1 VRQTGEPP
9 ATAVARVSRRLVPF
23 LVLLYILN
31 FLDRVNV
38 GFAALEM
45 NRDLGFG
52 PAVYGFGAGVFFLGY
67 CLFEVPSNLVLFRTG
82 ARLWIA
88 RIMVTWGLAASAM
101 ILVRTPWSFYA
112 LRFLLGV
119 AEAGF
124 FPGIIFYLTYWY
136 PARER
141 ARAYAWFLAAIPM
154 CGVIGGPVSG
164 ALLGLDGR
172 LGLQG
177 WQWLF
182 LLEGI
187 PSVLVGLAVLWL
199 LPDRPRDARWLVP
212 AERGWLEDRLAAER
226 DHAVSHHGTSLRHA
240 LANPLVWWLGLSY
253 FLLIVGLY
261 AFVLWLPQLVKASGD
276 FSNFEVGV
284 ITAIPYA
291 VAAVGMVLVGRS
303 SDRTG
308 ERHLHLALPALAGA
322 LGFVAVTRAGST
334 GLLIAALSLT
344 AFGVVGWLGPFWALP
359 TAFLQEQGAA
369 GGIALI
375 NSMGAVGGFV
385 GPYLIG
391 YIKQRTGEFEPGL
404 LLLAGFLV
412 AALVI
417 VLGLRAVAVR
427 RADEASAGVPA
438 TPRSAATPTSPSA
451 DNPSETAPTRARPS
465 SLP

>member
-1 VRQTGEPP
+1 VSVPSHDLRH
-9 ATAVARVSRRLVPF
+9 AAVARVSRRLIPF
-23 LVLLYILN
+23 LFLLYILN

-52 PAVYGFGAGVFFLGY
+52 PAVYGFGAGVFFIGY
-67 CLFEVPSNLVLFRTG
+67 CLFEVPSNLVLYRTG
-82 ARLWIA
+82 ARVWIA
-88 RIMVTWGLAASAM
+88 RIMVTWGLVASAM
-101 ILVRTPWSFYA
+101 MLVRTPWSFYL

-141 ARAYAWFLAAIPM
+141 ARAFAWFLAAIPV
-154 CGVIGGPVSG
+154 CGVIGGPISG

-187 PSVLVGLAVLWL
+187 PSVLVGFAVLWL
-199 LPDRPRDARWLVP
+199 LPDRPSDAHWLP
-212 AERGWLEDRLAAER
+212 PEERAWLEKRLAEER
-226 DHAVSHHGTSLRHA
+226 ADQASHHGESLLRV
-240 LANPLVWWLGLSY
+240 LRDPVVWWLGLSY
-253 FLLIVGLY
+253 FLLVVGLY
-261 AFVLWLPQLVKASGD
+261 GFALWLPQLVKAGGD

-291 VAAVGMVLVGRS
+291 AAAVGMVLVGRH

-308 ERHLHLALPALAGA
+308 ERYLHLVMPALAGVV
-322 LGFVAVTRAGST
+322 GFLAATRSGGT
-334 GLLIAALSLT
+334 GLLIAALSIC
-344 AFGVVGWLGPFWALP
+344 AFGVLGWLGPFWALP
-359 TAFLQEQGAA
+359 TAFLRERAA
-369 GGIALI
+369 AAGIALI
-375 NSMGAVGGFV
+375 NSMGTFGGFV

-391 YIKQRTGEFEPGL
+391 EIKERTGEFAPGL
-404 LLLAGFLV
+404 LVLAGSL
-412 AALVI
+412 AAAAVI
-417 VLGLRAVAVR
+417 VLGLRAAALRRSGDVR
-427 RADEASAGVPA
+427 
-438 TPRSAATPTSPSA
+438 
-451 DNPSETAPTRARPS
+451 TAP
-465 SLP
+465 L

>member
-1 VRQTGEPP
+1 MVPVAPTRAP
-9 ATAVARVSRRLVPF
+9 APIDATPDPGTTAVTLVSRRLIPF
-23 LVLLYILN
+23 LFLLYILN

-67 CLFEVPSNLVLFRTG
+67 CLFEVPSNLVLYRVG

-101 ILVRTPWSFYA
+101 MLVHTPWSFYL

-124 FPGIIFYLTYWY
+124 FPGIIFYLTFWY
-136 PARER
+136 PARDR
-141 ARAYAWFLAAIPM
+141 ARAYAWFLAAIPIS
-154 CGVIGGPVSG
+154 GVIGGPISG
-164 ALLGLDGR
+164 ALLGLDGV

-187 PSVLVGLAVLWL
+187 PSVIVGLLVLAL
-199 LPDRPRDARWLVP
+199 LPDRPRDARWLP
-212 AERGWLEDRLAAER
+212 LAERTWLEGALEAER
-226 DHAVSHHGTSLRHA
+226 AHPDSGHGVSLRQT
-240 LANPLVWWLGLSY
+240 LGNPVVWLLGATY
-253 FLLIVGLY
+253 FLLIVALY
-261 AFVLWLPQLVKASGD
+261 GFVLWLPQLIKATGE
-276 FSNFEVGV
+276 FTNLEVGA

-291 VAAVGMVLVGRS
+291 VAAVGMVLVGRR

-322 LGFVAVTRAGST
+322 VGLIAMTRIGST
-334 GLLIAALSLT
+334 GPLLAALSLT
-344 AFGVVGWLGPFWALP
+344 AFGVLAWLGPFWALP
-359 TAFLQEQGAA
+359 TAFLKEQAAA

-385 GPYLIG
+385 GPYLLG
-391 YIKQRTGEFEPGL
+391 EVKQRTGSLTGGL
-404 LLLAGFLV
+404 LTLAGFLV
-412 AALVI
+412 AAVAIVI
-417 VLGLRAVAVR
+417 GLRRAGAAR
-427 RADEASAGVPA
+427 RGGRIPG
-438 TPRSAATPTSPSA
+438 
-451 DNPSETAPTRARPS
+451 
-465 SLP
+465 

>member
-1 VRQTGEPP
+1 MEATLAPTGDPP
-9 ATAVARVSRRLVPF
+9 TATLARVSRRLIPF
-23 LVLLYILN
+23 LLLLYILN

-52 PAVYGFGAGVFFLGY
+52 PEVYGFGAGVFFLGY
-67 CLFEVPSNLVLFRTG
+67 CLLEVPSNLVLYRTG

-88 RIMVTWGLAASAM
+88 RIMVTWGLTASAM
-101 ILVRTPWSFYA
+101 VLVHTASSFYA

-136 PARER
+136 PMPER
-141 ARAYAWFLAAIPM
+141 ARAYAWFLAAIPV
-154 CGVIGGPVSG
+154 CGVIGGPISG

-187 PSVLVGLAVLWL
+187 PSVLAGLAVLRF
-199 LPDRPRDARWLVP
+199 LPDRPRNAGWLRPDERAWLEARLD
-212 AERGWLEDRLAAER
+212 AERGQSDAVHGGAHSRDASHGAAS
-226 DHAVSHHGTSLRHA
+226 HAASLRQA
-240 LANPLVWWLGLSY
+240 LADPMVWWLGLTY
-253 FLLIVGLY
+253 FLLIVPLY
-261 AFVLWLPQLVKASGD
+261 GYALWLPQLVKASGD
-276 FSNFEVGV
+276 FTNFEIGV

-291 VAAVGMVLVGRS
+291 VAAVGMVLVGRR

-308 ERHLHLALPALAGA
+308 ERYVYLVLPALAGA
-322 LGFVAVTRAGST
+322 VGFLAVTRVASP

-344 AFGVVGWLGPFWALP
+344 AFGVLGWLGPFWALP
-359 TAFLQEQGAA
+359 TAFLREEAAA

-375 NSMGAVGGFV
+375 NSMGAFGGFV

-391 YIKQRTGEFEPGL
+391 RVKQSTGEFTPGL
-404 LLLAGFLV
+404 LLLAGSLLAA
-412 AALVI
+412 AALAG
-417 VLGLRAVAVR
+417 GLR
-427 RADEASAGVPA
+427 RAA
-438 TPRSAATPTSPSA
+438 RPTS
-451 DNPSETAPTRARPS
+451 TA
-465 SLP
+465 

>member
-1 VRQTGEPP
+1 VSVPSHDLRR
-9 ATAVARVSRRLVPF
+9 AAVALVSRRLIPF
-23 LVLLYILN
+23 LFFLYILN

-52 PAVYGFGAGVFFLGY
+52 PAVYGLGAGIFFIGY
-67 CLFEVPSNLVLFRTG
+67 CLFEVPSNLVLYRTG

-101 ILVRTPWSFYA
+101 MLVHTPWSFYL

-141 ARAYAWFLAAIPM
+141 ARAYAWFLAAIPV
-154 CGVIGGPVSG
+154 CGVIGGPLSG
-164 ALLGLDGR
+164 ALLGLDGW
-172 LGLQG
+172 LGLRG

-187 PSVLVGLAVLWL
+187 PSVLVGVAVLWL
-199 LPDRPRDARWLVP
+199 LPDRPRDARWLP
-212 AERGWLEDRLAAER
+212 AAER
-226 DHAVSHHGTSLRHA
+226 AWLEERLELERGDLASSHGASLRRA
-240 LANPLVWWLGLSY
+240 LADPLVWWLGLSY
-253 FLLIVGLY
+253 FLLVVALY
-261 AFVLWLPQLVKASGD
+261 GFALWLPQLVKASGD

-291 VAAVGMVLVGRS
+291 VAAVGMILVGRS

-308 ERHLHLALPALAGA
+308 ERYLHLALPALAGA
-322 LGFVAVTRAGST
+322 LGFVAVTRTGTT
-334 GLLIAALSLT
+334 GLLIAALSLA
-344 AFGVVGWLGPFWALP
+344 AFGVLGWLGPFWALP
-359 TAFLQEQGAA
+359 TAFLREQAAA

-391 YIKQRTGEFEPGL
+391 GIKERTGEFTPGL
-404 LLLAGFLV
+404 LCLAGSLV
-412 AALVI
+412 AAVVI
-417 VLGLRAVAVR
+417 VLGLRVTAAR
-427 RADEASAGVPA
+427 RSG
-438 TPRSAATPTSPSA
+438 
-451 DNPSETAPTRARPS
+451 
-465 SLP
+465 

>member
-1 VRQTGEPP
+1 MRSPAADP
-9 ATAVARVSRRLVPF
+9 SATALARVSRRLIPF
-23 LVLLYILN
+23 LFLLYILN

-67 CLFEVPSNLVLFRTG
+67 CLFEVPSNLVLYRTG

-88 RIMVTWGLAASAM
+88 RIMVTWGVAASAM
-101 ILVRTPWSFYA
+101 MLVHTPWSFYL

-136 PARER
+136 PARKR
-141 ARAYAWFLAAIPM
+141 GRAYAWFLAAIPV
-154 CGVIGGPVSG
+154 CGVIGGPLSG
-164 ALLGLDGR
+164 ALLGLDGW

-187 PSVLVGLAVLWL
+187 PSILVGVAVLWL
-199 LPDRPRDARWLVP
+199 LPDRPRDARWLQP
-212 AERGWLEDRLAAER
+212 AERAWLEDRLEAER
-226 DHAVSHHGTSLRHA
+226 AERVPAHSANLRRA
-240 LANPLVWWLGLSY
+240 LGNPLVWWLGLGY
-253 FLLIVGLY
+253 FLLVVALY
-261 AFVLWLPQLVKASGD
+261 GFTLWLPQLVKASGD

-322 LGFVAVTRAGST
+322 LGFLAITRTSST
-334 GLLIAALSLT
+334 VLLVAALSLT
-344 AFGVVGWLGPFWALP
+344 AFGVLGWLGPFWALP
-359 TAFLQEQGAA
+359 TAFLREQAAA

-391 YIKQRTGEFEPGL
+391 SIKEQTGDFAPGL
-404 LLLAGFLV
+404 LLLAVCLV
-412 AALVI
+412 TAAGI
-417 VLGLRAVAVR
+417 VLGLRATSVR
-427 RADEASAGVPA
+427 RSG
-438 TPRSAATPTSPSA
+438 
-451 DNPSETAPTRARPS
+451 
-465 SLP
+465 

>member
-1 VRQTGEPP
+1 VTAPSHDLRR
-9 ATAVARVSRRLVPF
+9 AAVARVSRRLIPF
-23 LVLLYILN
+23 LFLLYILN

-67 CLFEVPSNLVLFRTG
+67 CLFEVPSNLVLYRTG

-101 ILVRTPWSFYA
+101 MLVHTPGSFYL

-124 FPGIIFYLTYWY
+124 FPGIIFYLTSWY

-141 ARAYAWFLAAIPM
+141 ARAYAWFLAAIPV
-154 CGVIGGPVSG
+154 CGVIGGPLSG
-164 ALLGLDGR
+164 ALLGLDGW
-172 LGLQG
+172 LGLRG

-187 PSVLVGLAVLWL
+187 PSVLVGVAVLWL
-199 LPDRPRDARWLVP
+199 LPDRPRDARWLPP
-212 AERGWLEDRLAAER
+212 AERAWLEERLASER
-226 DHAVSHHGTSLRHA
+226 GDRISPHGASLRRA
-240 LANPLVWWLGLSY
+240 LADPVVWWLGLSY
-253 FLLIVGLY
+253 FLLVVALY
-261 AFVLWLPQLVKASGD
+261 GFALWLPQLVKASGD

-322 LGFVAVTRAGST
+322 LGFFAVTRAGST
-334 GLLIAALSLT
+334 GLLVAALSLT
-344 AFGVVGWLGPFWALP
+344 AFGVLGWLGPFWALP
-359 TAFLQEQGAA
+359 TAFLREQAAA

-391 YIKQRTGEFEPGL
+391 HIKERTGEFAPGL
-404 LLLAGFLV
+404 LLLAGCLV
-412 AALVI
+412 AAVVV
-417 VLGLRAVAVR
+417 VLGLRATAVR
-427 RADEASAGVPA
+427 RSGEASRPA
-438 TPRSAATPTSPSA
+438 PHR
-451 DNPSETAPTRARPS
+451 
-465 SLP
+465 

>member
-1 VRQTGEPP
+1 VTGPHNNLTKPP
-9 ATAVARVSRRLVPF
+9 TDRDPDAADPSFTALARVSRRLIPF
-23 LVLLYILN
+23 LFLLYILN

-52 PAVYGFGAGVFFLGY
+52 PEVYGFGAGVFFIGY
-67 CLFEVPSNLVLFRTG
+67 CLFEVPSNLVLYRTG

-88 RIMVTWGLAASAM
+88 RIMVTWGLAASTM
-101 ILVRTPWSFYA
+101 MLVHTPGSFYA

-136 PARER
+136 PAQAR
-141 ARAYAWFLAAIPM
+141 ARTYAWFLAAIPV

-187 PSVLVGLAVLWL
+187 PSILVGLAVLWL
-199 LPDRPRDARWLVP
+199 LPDRPRDAHWLLP
-212 AERGWLEDRLAAER
+212 SERAWLEDRMEAER
-226 DHAVSHHGTSLRHA
+226 AQRPSPHGDSLRRT
-240 LANPLVWWLGLSY
+240 LRNPLVWWLALSY
-253 FLLIVGLY
+253 FLLIVPLY
-261 AFVLWLPQLVKASGD
+261 GFALWLPQLIKASGD
-276 FSNFEVGV
+276 FSNFQVGV

-291 VAAVGMVLVGRS
+291 VAAVGMVLVGHR

-322 LGFVAVTRAGST
+322 LGFIAVTRTGST
-334 GLLIAALSLT
+334 GLLLAALSLT
-344 AFGVVGWLGPFWALP
+344 AFGVLGWLGPFWALP
-359 TAFLQEQGAA
+359 TAFLREQAAA

-375 NSMGAVGGFV
+375 NSLGAFGGFV

-391 YIKQRTGEFEPGL
+391 RIKERTGEFTPGL

-412 AALVI
+412 AAVVI

-427 RADEASAGVPA
+427 S
-438 TPRSAATPTSPSA
+438 PRPHLSP
-451 DNPSETAPTRARPS
+451 RPH
-465 SLP
+465 

>member
-1 VRQTGEPP
+1 MSD
-9 ATAVARVSRRLVPF
+9 ATTSDLARSAVARVSRRLIPF
-23 LVLLYILN
+23 LFLLYILN

-52 PAVYGFGAGVFFLGY
+52 PAVYGFGAGVFFIGY
-67 CLFEVPSNLVLFRTG
+67 ALFEVPSNLVLYRTG
-82 ARLWIA
+82 ARIWIA
-88 RIMVTWGLAASAM
+88 RIMVTWGMAASAM
-101 ILVRTPWSFYA
+101 MLVHQPWSFYV

-124 FPGIIFYLTYWY
+124 FPGIIYYLTCWY

-141 ARAYAWFLAAIPM
+141 ARAFAWFLAAIPV
-154 CGVIGGPVSG
+154 CGVIGGPISG
-164 ALLGLDGR
+164 ALLGLDGT

-187 PSVLVGLAVLWL
+187 PSILVGVAVLWL
-199 LPDRPRDARWLVP
+199 LPDRPADARWLRP
-212 AERGWLEDRLAAER
+212 EERASLEALLEAERASEVT
-226 DHAVSHHGTSLRHA
+226 HPHGASLRRA
-240 LANPLVWWLGLSY
+240 LSNPVVWWLGLSY
-253 FLLIVGLY
+253 FLLVVALY
-261 AFVLWLPQLVKASGD
+261 GFTLWLPQLVKASGD
-276 FSNFEVGV
+276 FTNFEVGV

-322 LGFVAVTRAGST
+322 LGFVAITRTDTT
-334 GLLIAALSLT
+334 GLLVAGLSLT
-344 AFGVVGWLGPFWALP
+344 AFGVLGWLGPFWALP
-359 TAFLQEQGAA
+359 TAFLREQAAA

-385 GPYLIG
+385 GPFLIG
-391 YIKQRTGEFEPGL
+391 TVRERTGSFTPAL
-404 LLLAGFLV
+404 LLLAGCLV
-412 AALVI
+412 AAAVI
-417 VLGLRAVAVR
+417 ALGLRSTAVR
-427 RADEASAGVPA
+427 QAGL
-438 TPRSAATPTSPSA
+438 
-451 DNPSETAPTRARPS
+451 D
-465 SLP
+465 

>member
-1 VRQTGEPP
+1 VTDRAG
-9 ATAVARVSRRLVPF
+9 AAAVARVSRRLIPF
-23 LVLLYILN
+23 LFLLYILN

-52 PAVYGFGAGVFFLGY
+52 PAVYGLGAGIFFIGY
-67 CLFEVPSNLVLFRTG
+67 CLFEVPSNLVLYRTG
-82 ARLWIA
+82 ARIWIA
-88 RIMVTWGLAASAM
+88 RIMVSWGLAASAM
-101 ILVRTPWSFYA
+101 MLVRTPWSFYL

-124 FPGIIFYLTYWY
+124 FPGIIFYLTWWY

-141 ARAYAWFLAAIPM
+141 ARTYAWFLAAIPV
-154 CGVIGGPVSG
+154 CGVIGGPLSG

-187 PSVLVGLAVLWL
+187 PSVLVGFAVLWL
-199 LPDRPRDARWLVP
+199 LPDRPRHARWLPPVERAWLEETLR
-212 AERGWLEDRLAAER
+212 AERGEHTSA
-226 DHAVSHHGTSLRHA
+226 HGTSLRRA
-240 LANPLVWWLGLSY
+240 LADPLVWWLGLSY
-253 FLLIVGLY
+253 FLLVVALY
-261 AFVLWLPQLVKASGD
+261 GFALWLPQLVKAAGG

-303 SDRTG
+303 SDRTS
-308 ERHLHLALPALAGA
+308 ERHLHLALPALVGA
-322 LGFVAVTRAGST
+322 LGFVAATGSGST
-334 GLLIAALSLT
+334 TLLVAALSLC
-344 AFGVVGWLGPFWALP
+344 AFGVLGWLGPFWALP
-359 TAFLQEQGAA
+359 TAFLREQAAA

-391 YIKQRTGEFEPGL
+391 NIKERTGEFAPGL
-404 LLLAGFLV
+404 LLLAACLV
-412 AALVI
+412 AAAVI
-417 VLGLRAVAVR
+417 VLVLRAG
-427 RADEASAGVPA
+427 S
-438 TPRSAATPTSPSA
+438 
-451 DNPSETAPTRARPS
+451 RARRVP
-465 SLP
+465 

>member
-1 VRQTGEPP
+1 MTIDPT
-9 ATAVARVSRRLVPF
+9 AAAVARVSRRLIPF
-23 LVLLYILN
+23 LFLLYILN

-45 NRDLGFG
+45 NQDLGFG
-52 PAVYGFGAGVFFLGY
+52 PAIYGFGAGVFFLGY
-67 CLFEVPSNLVLFRTG
+67 CLFEVPSNLVLYRAG

-101 ILVRTPWSFYA
+101 MLVHTPWSFYL

-141 ARAYAWFLAAIPM
+141 ARAYAWFLAAIPI
-154 CGVIGGPVSG
+154 CGVVGGPISG
-164 ALLGLDGR
+164 ALLGLDGV

-187 PSVLVGLAVLWL
+187 PSVVVGLLVLVL
-199 LPDRPRDARWLVP
+199 LPDRPRDARWLPPVERTALDAALE
-212 AERGWLEDRLAAER
+212 AEGAHAA
-226 DHAVSHHGTSLRHA
+226 AGHGVSLRKT
-240 LANPLVWWLGLSY
+240 LANPVVWWLGATY
-253 FLLIVGLY
+253 FLLIMGLY
-261 AFVLWLPQLVKASGD
+261 GFALWLPQLIKATGE
-276 FSNFEVGV
+276 FTNFEVGI

-291 VAAVGMVLVGRS
+291 VAAVGMVLVGRR

-322 LGFVAVTRAGST
+322 VGFIAVTRIGST
-334 GLLIAALSLT
+334 GPLVAALSLT
-344 AFGVVGWLGPFWALP
+344 AFGVLGWLGPFWSLP
-359 TAFLQEQGAA
+359 TAFLKEQAAA

-391 YIKQRTGEFEPGL
+391 ETKQQTGSFTPGL
-404 LLLAGFLV
+404 LILALSLV
-412 AALVI
+412 GGVVI
-417 VLGLRAVAVR
+417 VLGLRRTGLNR
-427 RADEASAGVPA
+427 RAIAPA
-438 TPRSAATPTSPSA
+438 
-451 DNPSETAPTRARPS
+451 
-465 SLP
+465 

>member
-1 VRQTGEPP
+1 MIAPTDGI
-9 ATAVARVSRRLVPF
+9 AAAAVARVSRRLIPF
-23 LVLLYILN
+23 LFLLYILN

-67 CLFEVPSNLVLFRTG
+67 CLFEVPSNLVLYRTG

-101 ILVRTPWSFYA
+101 MLVHTPWSFY
-112 LRFLLGV
+112 LFRFLLGV

-141 ARAYAWFLAAIPM
+141 ARAYAWFLAAIPV
-154 CGVIGGPVSG
+154 CGVIGGPISG

-187 PSVLVGLAVLWL
+187 PSVLVGIAVLWL
-199 LPDRPRDARWLVP
+199 LPDRPRDARWLP
-212 AERGWLEDRLAAER
+212 AVERAWLEERLAAEGHDR
-226 DHAVSHHGTSLRHA
+226 IAHHGESLRRA
-240 LANPLVWWLGLSY
+240 LRNPMVWWLGLSY
-253 FLLIVGLY
+253 FLLVVALY
-261 AFVLWLPQLVKASGD
+261 GFALWLPQLVKASGE
-276 FSNFEVGV
+276 FTNFEVGM

-291 VAAVGMVLVGRS
+291 AAALGMVLVGRS

-308 ERHLHLALPALAGA
+308 ERHLHLALPALVGA
-322 LGFVAVTRAGST
+322 LGFIAVTRTGNT
-334 GLLIAALSLT
+334 GLLIAALCLC
-344 AFGVVGWLGPFWALP
+344 AFGVLGWLGPFWALP
-359 TAFLQEQGAA
+359 TAFLREQAAA

-391 YIKQRTGEFEPGL
+391 DIKERTGEFAPGL
-404 LLLAGFLV
+404 LVLAGSL
-412 AALVI
+412 AAAAAI
-417 VLGLRAVAVR
+417 VMGLRATVLR
-427 RADEASAGVPA
+427 RSGDV
-438 TPRSAATPTSPSA
+438 T
-451 DNPSETAPTRARPS
+451 TAP
-465 SLP
+465 L

>member
-1 VRQTGEPP
+1 LTPGHVAPDTG
-9 ATAVARVSRRLVPF
+9 ALAIGRVSRRLIPF
-23 LVLLYILN
+23 LFLLYILN

-52 PAVYGFGAGVFFLGY
+52 PAVYGLGAGIFFIGY
-67 CLFEVPSNLVLFRTG
+67 CLFEVPSNLVLYRTG

-101 ILVRTPWSFYA
+101 MLVRTPASFYT

-141 ARAYAWFLAAIPM
+141 ARAYAWFLAAIPVS
-154 CGVIGGPVSG
+154 GVIGGPISG
-164 ALLGLDGR
+164 ALLGLDGV

-187 PSVLVGLAVLWL
+187 PSIVVGVAVLFL
-199 LPDRPRDARWLVP
+199 LPDRPRDARWLPV
-212 AERGWLEDRLAAER
+212 AEREWLEKRLDAER
-226 DHAVSHHGTSLRHA
+226 AAAGVSHGESLRRT
-240 LANPLVWWLGLSY
+240 LSNPLVWGLGLSY
-253 FLLIVGLY
+253 FLLVVALY
-261 AFVLWLPQLVKASGD
+261 GFALWLPQLVKASGT

-291 VAAVGMVLVGRS
+291 VAAAGMVLVGRH
-303 SDRTG
+303 SDQAG
-308 ERHLHLALPALAGA
+308 ERYLHLVLPAVVGA
-322 LGFVAVTRAGST
+322 LGFAAVTRTGST
-334 GLLIAALSLT
+334 VLLVTALSLT
-344 AFGVVGWLGPFWALP
+344 AFGVLGWLGPFWALP
-359 TAFLQEQGAA
+359 TAFLREQAAA

-391 YIKQRTGEFEPGL
+391 DIKQRTGSFTPGL
-404 LLLAGFLV
+404 LVLAGSLLAAV
-412 AALVI
+412 VI
-417 VLGLRAVAVR
+417 VLAIRAT
-427 RADEASAGVPA
+427 ESEPCASPPG
-438 TPRSAATPTSPSA
+438 T
-451 DNPSETAPTRARPS
+451 
-465 SLP
+465 

>member
-1 VRQTGEPP
+1 VT
-9 ATAVARVSRRLVPF
+9 ADLAAAAAVARVSRRLIPF
-23 LVLLYILN
+23 LFLLYVLN

-45 NRDLGFG
+45 NQDLGFG

-67 CLFEVPSNLVLFRTG
+67 CLFEVPSNLVLYRAG

-101 ILVRTPWSFYA
+101 MLVHQPWSFYL

-141 ARAYAWFLAAIPM
+141 ARAYAWFLAAIPI
-154 CGVIGGPVSG
+154 CGVVGGPISG
-164 ALLGLDGR
+164 ALLGLDGV

-187 PSVLVGLAVLWL
+187 PSVLVGLLVLML
-199 LPDRPRDARWLVP
+199 LPDRPRDARWLPP
-212 AERGWLEDRLAAER
+212 AER
-226 DHAVSHHGTSLRHA
+226 TSLEAALEAEGAHA
-240 LANPLVWWLGLSY
+240 AAGHGVSFRTTLANPVVWWLGATY
-253 FLLIVGLY
+253 FLLIMGLY
-261 AFVLWLPQLVKASGD
+261 GFALWLPQLIKATGE
-276 FSNFEVGV
+276 FTNFEVGL

-291 VAAVGMVLVGRS
+291 LAAAGMVVVGRR

-322 LGFVAVTRAGST
+322 VGFIAVTRIGST
-334 GLLIAALSLT
+334 GPLVAALSLT
-344 AFGVVGWLGPFWALP
+344 AFGVLGWLGPFWSLP
-359 TAFLQEQGAA
+359 TAFLQEQAAA

-391 YIKQRTGEFEPGL
+391 ETKQRTGSFTPGL
-404 LLLAGFLV
+404 LILALSLV
-412 AALVI
+412 GGVVI
-417 VLGLRAVAVR
+417 VLGLRRAGARVR
-427 RADEASAGVPA
+427 QAEQ
-438 TPRSAATPTSPSA
+438 
-451 DNPSETAPTRARPS
+451 
-465 SLP
+465 L